1 MCCFMLLAQV
11 MSCVSFEFCKCRW
24 SQMPTGLWLCDEDT
38 VTLGSGTTT
47 SLHSYVLTSVEAPF
61 PNTVAFWD
69 ARGWDCRLYLVRWHR
84 WTCMMLWP
92 TVPATVS
99 EFLLAAE
106 RLQTFWALFA
116 QSKSLKIKLQIK
128 MGSQTDLLI
137 FCSPYVKAWNIAKN
151 SNSLF
156 NEVGS

>member
-11 MSCVSFEFCKCRW
+11 VSCVSSEFCGW
-24 SQMPTGLWLCDEDT
+24 SKVPTGLWLCDEDT
-38 VTLGSGTTT
+38 VTLDWDTTT
-47 SLHSYVLTSVEAPF
+47 SLHSYVLTSVEARF

-92 TVPATVS
+92 TVPATVA
-99 EFLLAAE
+99 EFLLAVE
-106 RLQTFWALFA
+106 RLQTFCVLLS

-128 MGSQTDLLI
+128 VGSQKDLLI
-137 FCSPYVKAWNIAKN
+137 FCSPDRLLKLYVKAWNIAKKN
-151 SNSLF
+151 STF
-156 NEVGS
+156 YF